1 MARVMYQ
8 SKSRYAHT
16 TLTKLTLTK
25 LTKPSGFTLVELL
38 VVIAVIG
45 VLISLLLP
53 AVQSAREAAR
63 RVHCTNNLKQ
73 LALATLSYESAHGTL
88 PPSGLV
94 ELVPKTYRQVTY
106 DSYEQTK
113 GIQLSWAVLVLPY
126 LEQQNLFDQFD
137 LERGAMQQPHRPQ
150 EQSLNLYLCP
160 SDNARG
166 RMFADLELTNGRQFA
181 KGNYAAFCTPY
192 HTNLQ
197 QVHPGA
203 LIAGGQPLRRI
214 TDGASNTLVF
224 SEVRTRDHPQDERG
238 VWALPWNGASL
249 LAFDMHH
256 DPEHAFNSS
265 FVPYA
270 LFDNQTQR
278 PNTLG
283 PNSDMLQICP
293 DLQDTQL
300 EGMPCLNANEQFWLS
315 APPRSL
321 HFGGVNA
328 AYLDGR
334 IRFLAN
340 EVDEYVMAYL
350 ISINDGQINAY
361 DE

>member
-1 MARVMYQ
+1 M
-8 SKSRYAHT
+8 SRDRSCWT
-16 TLTKLTLTK
+16 RR
-25 LTKPSGFTLVELL
+25 GFTLVELL

-53 AVQSAREAAR
+53 AVQAAREAAR
-63 RVHCTNNLKQ
+63 RVQCVNNLRQ
-73 LALATLSYESAHGTL
+73 IAIASLNYESAHGKL

-94 ELVPKTYRQVTY
+94 ELVQKEWRQVTY
-106 DSYEQTK
+106 DSFEQRM
-113 GIQLSWAVLVLPY
+113 GVQLSWAVLLLPH
-126 LEQQNLFDQFD
+126 LEQQNLFNQFD
-137 LERGAMQQPHRPQ
+137 LQRNAMQQPNRPQ
-150 EQSLNLYLCP
+150 EQSIDLFLCP
-160 SDNARG
+160 SGNARG

-181 KGNYAAFCTPY
+181 KGNYAAFCSPY

-197 QVHPGA
+197 QIHPGA

-214 TDGASNTLVF
+214 RDGLSNTLVF
-224 SEVRTRDHPQDERG
+224 GEVRTRDHPQDERG
-238 VWALPWNGASL
+238 VWALPWTGASL

-256 DPEHAFNSS
+256 DNNYPFDSPFIA
-265 FVPYA
+265 YA
-270 LFDNQTQR
+270 RYDDQTQL

-293 DLQDTQL
+293 DLQNTQL
-300 EGMPCLNANEQFWLS
+300 EGMPCLNANGKRWLS

-321 HFGGVNA
+321 HRGGVNA

-334 IRFLAN
+334 VSFLTD
-340 EVDEYVMAYL
+340 EVNEYVMAYL
-350 ISINDGQINAY
+350 ISIIDGRINIY

>member
-1 MARVMYQ
+1 
-8 SKSRYAHT
+8 
-16 TLTKLTLTK
+16 
-25 LTKPSGFTLVELL
+25 
-38 VVIAVIG
+38 VVIAIIG

-53 AVQSAREAAR
+53 ALQAAREAAR
-63 RVHCTNNLKQ
+63 RVQCTSNLKQ
-73 LALATLSYESAHGTL
+73 LGLAALNYESAHGLL

-94 ELVPKTYRQVTY
+94 ELVPKTYQQVTY
-106 DSYEQTK
+106 DSYEQRM
-113 GIQLSWAVLVLPY
+113 GIQLSWAVLLLPY
-126 LEQQNLFDQFD
+126 LEQQNLFEQFD
-137 LERGAMQQPHRPQ
+137 LERGAMQQPNRAQ
-150 EQSLNLYLCP
+150 EQFLGLYLCP

-166 RMFADLELTNGRQFA
+166 RMFADLELTNDRQFA

-192 HTNLQ
+192 HTNFQ
-197 QVHPGA
+197 QIHPGA
-203 LIAGGQPLRRI
+203 LIADGQPLSRI
-214 TDGASNTLVF
+214 SDGASNTLVF
-224 SEVRTRDHPQDERG
+224 SELRTRDHPQDERG

-256 DPEHAFNSS
+256 DPLHAFDSS

-270 LFDNQTQR
+270 LFANQTQR

-293 DLQDTQL
+293 DLQGTQL
-300 EGMPCLNANEQFWLS
+300 EGMPCLNANGKRWLS

-321 HFGGVNA
+321 HLGGVNA

-334 IRFLAN
+334 IRFLVN

-350 ISINDGQINAY
+350 ISIRDGQVHAY
-361 DE
+361 KE